1 MISLLCQKP
10 TIAAVSSL
18 SASIALLPHDCI
30 VEIMQFTNV
39 QSKQSMFL
47 VCRRWYHAVDRLLLL
62 GDTFYNFPEMFVDD
76 IIRRHQIPAC
86 VSRSMSTLQDDV
98 RWGKVDVMV
107 LKVQDRLQGVEH
119 FPPSLKSL
127 CLRES
132 TQITDKCVAYLS
144 NPHQS
149 MLTSL
154 TSLDLCGCEKI
165 TDTGLAHLSMLTS
178 LTSLNVCCCKLIT

>member
-47 VCRRWYHAVDRLLLL
+47 VCRRWYHAVYRF

-76 IIRRHQIPAC
+76 IIRRHRIPAC

-107 LKVQDRLQGVEH
+107 LKVQDRER

-144 NPHQS
+144 NPHQ
-149 MLTSL
+149 
-154 TSLDLCGCEKI
+154 
-165 TDTGLAHLSMLTS
+165 
-178 LTSLNVCCCKLIT
+178 